1 MTRSAQVNAPT
12 MNELEHCEREKV
24 NVNGRRET
32 LNALCERALQLRG
45 DELDRLGELWV
56 SASSKERE
64 EARNLALDAAQE
76 AGRVEWDMAY
86 DFFTETAEDNNWGAS
101 RNSALDALLDAS
113 LAITVR
119 DLITGAQ
126 FNVLYDAWARM
137 AGE

>member
-1 MTRSAQVNAPT
+1 
-12 MNELEHCEREKV
+12 MNEIERYEREKV
-24 NVNGRRET
+24 NVNSKGKT
-32 LNALCERALQLRG
+32 LNELFERASQLRG

-56 SASSKERE
+56 SASSTERE
-64 EARNLALDAAQE
+64 EARNLALDTVQE

-86 DFFTETAEDNNWGAS
+86 DFFTETAEDNNWGSS

-126 FNVLYDAWARM
+126 FNVLYDTWARM